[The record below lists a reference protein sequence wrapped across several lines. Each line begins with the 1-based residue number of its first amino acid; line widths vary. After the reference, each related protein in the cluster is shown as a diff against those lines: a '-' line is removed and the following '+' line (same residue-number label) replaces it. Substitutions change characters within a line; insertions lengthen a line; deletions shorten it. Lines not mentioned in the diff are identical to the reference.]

1 MRTKKNIKSKF
12 YSSNWQ
18 CSVKVEKDVEYY
30 ELRFISDKDVEGW
43 VKKTDAINP
52 EFIFSAFLMW
62 NQNLIVIQKNEES
75 FIAIP
80 IGNQLIA
87 NIDDE
92 LMVFSKVA

>member
-1 MRTKKNIKSKF
+1 MRSEKLTKSKF
-12 YSSNWQ
+12 QASNWQ
-18 CSVKVEKDVEYY
+18 CSVEVEKDVEYY
-30 ELRFISDKDVEGW
+30 ELRFTSDKDVEGW
-43 VKKTDAINP
+43 IKKTDAINP
-52 EFIFSAFLMW
+52 EFIFSAFLIW